1 MSSPPPVIVWFRA
14 DLRLADNPA
23 LLAAGET
30 GAPVLPVFILDEF
43 APMRPLGGAARWWLD
58 KSLRSLATDL
68 ESLGLRLILR
78 QGPAGEA
85 LERLLAETGAT
96 RVFWNRLYDPGSV
109 ARDRPIKA
117 GLRASGIVCQS
128 FNASLLTEPWD
139 VKTGAGGPFR
149 VFSAFW
155 RVAGPRSGR
164 QPPHPAPVQV
174 AGYDGDF
181 ASDSLED
188 WALHPGAPDWS
199 KGFTDWRPGERGAK
213 ARLHAFISTAI
224 SGYADGR
231 NRPDRES
238 TSRLSPHL
246 RFGEIG
252 PRQVWAAAEACESRG
267 AAGRAVETFEKEL
280 GWREF
285 NAHLMFNFP
294 DTLNANLN
302 PRFDAFPWRNA
313 SEDLTAWRNGLTGY
327 PIVDAGMR
335 QLWRTGW
342 MHNRVRMIVA
352 SFLIKDLL
360 IDWRLGEDWFW
371 DTLVDADIAS
381 NVGGWQWVAG
391 SGADAAPYFRVFN
404 PVLQGERFDPDGDY
418 VRRWAPEL
426 ARLSNAHIHAP
437 WKADDETLRTAGV
450 RLGETYPT
458 PIVDHSWARDRALEL
473 FEGLP

>member
-23 LLAAGET
+23 LLAAGKT
-30 GAPVLPVFILDEF
+30 GAPVLPVFILDES
-43 APMRPLGGAARWWLD
+43 APVRPLGGAARWWLD
-58 KSLRSLATDL
+58 KSLRCLTADL
-68 ESLGLRLILR
+68 QRLGLRLVLR
-78 QGPAGEA
+78 RGAA
-85 LERLLAETGAT
+85 RRLIERLVAETGAT

-109 ARDRPIKA
+109 SRDRGLKA
-117 GLRASGIVCQS
+117 DLQASGTACQS
-128 FNASLLTEPWD
+128 FNASLLSEPWD
-139 VKTGAGGPFR
+139 VKTGTGGPFR

-155 RVAGPRSGR
+155 RVAGPRSGL
-164 QPPHPAPVQV
+164 QPPRPAPTHLS
-174 AGYDGDF
+174 AYDGDVV
-181 ASDSLED
+181 SDRLED
-188 WALHPGAPDWS
+188 WALHPHAPDWS
-199 KGFTDWRPGERGAK
+199 KGFADWRPGEAGAA
-213 ARLHAFISTAI
+213 ARLDRFIADAL
-224 SGYADGR
+224 GDYADGR

-252 PRQVWAAAEACESRG
+252 PRQVWAAAESGAARG
-267 AAGRAVETFEKEL
+267 AGSRSLETFQKEL

-302 PRFDAFPWRNA
+302 PRFDAFPWRNGA
-313 SEDLTAWRNGLTGY
+313 EDFAAWRNGLTGY

-360 IDWRLGEDWFW
+360 IDWRQGEDWFW

-404 PVLQGERFDPDGDY
+404 PLLQGERFDPEGNY

-426 ARLSNAHIHAP
+426 ARLPNAHIHAP
-437 WKADDETLRTAGV
+437 WKADDETLKAAGV
-450 RLGETYPT
+450 RLGDTYPA

>member
-23 LLAAGET
+23 LLAAGEI
-30 GAPVLPVFILDEF
+30 GAPVLPVFILDES
-43 APMRPLGGAARWWLD
+43 PPVRPLGGAARWWLD
-58 KSLRSLATDL
+58 KSLRSLAADL
-68 ESLGLRLILR
+68 RTMGLRLILR
-78 QGPAGEA
+78 RGAAGHA
-85 LERLLAETGAT
+85 IKRLVAETGAT
-96 RVFWNRLYDPGSV
+96 GVFWNRLYDPGSV
-109 ARDRPIKA
+109 SRDRGLKA
-117 GLRASGIVCQS
+117 DLQASGIACQS
-128 FNASLLTEPWD
+128 FNASLLSEPWD
-139 VKTGAGGPFR
+139 VRTGAGGPFR

-155 RVAGPRSGR
+155 RVAGPRGPR
-164 QPPHPAPVQV
+164 APL
-174 AGYDGDF
+174 AAPTDLLAYGGDVV
-181 ASDSLED
+181 SDRLEN
-188 WALHPGAPDWS
+188 WALHPRAPDWS
-199 KGFTDWRPGERGAK
+199 RGFADWRPGEAGAK
-213 ARLHAFISTAI
+213 ARLGDFVSQALSR
-224 SGYADGR
+224 YAEGR
-231 NRPDRES
+231 DRPDQES

-252 PRQVWAAAEACESRG
+252 PRQVWAAA
-267 AAGRAVETFEKEL
+267 AASGSQGPGGRAVETFQKEL

-302 PRFDAFPWRNA
+302 PRFDAFPWRNGA
-313 SEDLTAWRNGLTGY
+313 EDIAAWRNGLTGY

-360 IDWRLGEDWFW
+360 IDWRLGEEWFW

-391 SGADAAPYFRVFN
+391 SGADAAPYFRIFN
-404 PVLQGERFDPDGDY
+404 PVLQGERFDPQGDY

-426 ARLSNAHIHAP
+426 AGLPNAHIHAP
-437 WKADDETLRTAGV
+437 WKADDETLKTAGV
-450 RLGETYPT
+450 RLGETYPA

-473 FEGLP
+473 FEGLA

>member
-1 MSSPPPVIVWFRA
+1 
-14 DLRLADNPA
+14 LRLADNPA
-23 LLAAGET
+23 LLSASET
-30 GAPVLPVFILDEF
+30 GAPVLPVFILDDS
-43 APMRPLGGAARWWLD
+43 APVRRLGGAGRWWLD
-58 KSLRSLATDL
+58 KSLRSLARDL

-78 QGPAGEA
+78 RGAAGAE
-85 LERLLAETGAT
+85 LQRVVAETGAT
-96 RVFWNRLYDPGSV
+96 GIFWNRLYDPGSV
-109 ARDRPIKA
+109 LRDRGLKRDLHGA
-117 GLRASGIVCQS
+117 GIACQS

-155 RVAGPRSGR
+155 RVAGPRSGL
-164 QPPHPAPVQV
+164 QPPFPAPTAVT
-174 AGYDGDF
+174 AHEGDV
-181 ASDSLED
+181 ASDNLDD
-188 WALHPGAPDWS
+188 WALHPRAPDWS
-199 KGFTDWRPGERGAK
+199 EGFADWRPGETGATS
-213 ARLHAFISTAI
+213 RLDAFISRAV
-224 SGYADGR
+224 SRYAEGR
-231 NRPDRES
+231 NRPDQES

-252 PRQVWAAAEACESRG
+252 PRQVWAAAEASASRG
-267 AAGRAVETFEKEL
+267 ADRRAVETFQKEL

-313 SEDLTAWRNGLTGY
+313 PDDLSAWRNGLTGY

-404 PVLQGERFDPDGDY
+404 PVLQGERFDPEGDY

-426 ARLSNAHIHAP
+426 AGLSNAHIHAP
-437 WKADDETLRTAGV
+437 WTADEETLRTAGV
-450 RLGETYPT
+450 RLGETYPA

-473 FEGLP
+473 FEALP

>member
-1 MSSPPPVIVWFRA
+1 MSRPPPVIVWFRA
-14 DLRLADNPA
+14 DLRLTDNPA
-23 LLAAGET
+23 LLTACGAH
-30 GAPVLPVFILDEF
+30 APVLPIFILDES
-43 APMRPLGGAARWWLD
+43 APVRPLGGASRWWLD
-58 KSLRSLATDL
+58 KSLRSLAADL
-68 ESLGLRLILR
+68 EALGLSLILR
-78 QGPAGEA
+78 RGAAGE
-85 LERLLAETGAT
+85 EIKRLVAETGAT

-109 ARDRPIKA
+109 ARDRALKA
-117 GLRASGIVCQS
+117 DLQAAGAICQS
-128 FNASLLTEPWD
+128 FNASLLSEPWD
-139 VKTGAGGPFR
+139 VKTGTGGPFR

-155 RVAGPRSGR
+155 RVAGPRSSL
-164 QPPHPAPVQV
+164 QPPLPAPTEVTGY
-174 AGYDGDF
+174 AGDPP
-181 ASDSLED
+181 SDSLED
-188 WALHPGAPDWS
+188 WALHPTSPDWS
-199 KGFTDWRPGERGAK
+199 KGFADWRPGETGAQ
-213 ARLHAFISTAI
+213 ARMDSFIAQAV

-231 NRPDRES
+231 NRPDHES

-252 PRQVWAAAEACESRG
+252 PRQVWAAAEASASRG
-267 AAGRAVETFEKEL
+267 ADGRSVETFQKEL

-302 PRFDAFPWRNA
+302 PRFDAFPWRNSA
-313 SEDLTAWRNGLTGY
+313 HDLTAWRNGLTGY

-360 IDWRLGEDWFW
+360 IDWRVGEDWFW

-404 PVLQGERFDPDGDY
+404 PVLQGEKFDPEGAY

-426 ARLSNAHIHAP
+426 AGLPNAHIHAP
-437 WKADDETLRTAGV
+437 WKADEQTLKTAGV
-450 RLGETYPT
+450 RLGETYPA

-473 FEGLP
+473 FEGLK